1 MTTEQYIITFFGID
15 TKYYT
20 DDFVG
25 RCWEMA
31 ADEEYGSTGVYVT
44 GTVTTHSLI
53 CGEIRGCQLGKVG
66 HCVSAV
72 RNPVEVADSGTY
84 KKSLINVINRTRSLL
99 DNPNM
104 SIIINE
110 VEYFYF
116 CQIYTGGG
124 VRYCLNL
131 EPSSAD
137 GQGVGGRVEVKKP

>member
-53 CGEIRGCQLGKVG
+53 C
-66 HCVSAV
+66 
-72 RNPVEVADSGTY
+72 
-84 KKSLINVINRTRSLL
+84 
-99 DNPNM
+99 
-104 SIIINE
+104 
-110 VEYFYF
+110 
-116 CQIYTGGG
+116 
-124 VRYCLNL
+124 VRYAAANW
-131 EPSSAD
+131 
-137 GQGVGGRVEVKKP
+137 GK

>member
-1 MTTEQYIITFFGID
+1 M
-15 TKYYT
+15 
-20 DDFVG
+20 G

-116 CQIYTGGG
+116 CQI
-124 VRYCLNL
+124 
-131 EPSSAD
+131 
-137 GQGVGGRVEVKKP
+137 